1 MMRKRKNYL
10 RILLLTGVCSL
21 AILGGCGDKE
31 GTAGAGQEEAGA
43 GQAGEASGGAQE
55 GEAPGA
61 AQEEEGS
68 VQAGAEGEGSL
79 GEFTMQDING
89 ETYTQ
94 EMFADYDLTMVNVF
108 TTWCSPCIGEIPDL
122 QKLRDEVESQG
133 VNVVGICLDAIG
145 SSGEADPQVV
155 ETAKELAERT
165 GVSYPF
171 LIPDASYLNGRLATI
186 NAVPET
192 FFVDKEGNIVGE
204 TYSGSRSLEEWK
216 GIVETARKGA
226 AE

>member
-133 VNVVGICLDAIG
+133 VNED
-145 SSGEADPQVV
+145 
-155 ETAKELAERT
+155 
-165 GVSYPF
+165 
-171 LIPDASYLNGRLATI
+171 
-186 NAVPET
+186 
-192 FFVDKEGNIVGE
+192 
-204 TYSGSRSLEEWK
+204 
-216 GIVETARKGA
+216 
-226 AE
+226 